1 MMRRPAFV
9 PLLLAFALGGCV
21 NLAPDYQ
28 RPEAPVAAQWPA
40 EAARTSGSAS
50 AEIDWRSFFIDA
62 RLQQVVERALA
73 NNRDLR
79 VTALNIGKARA
90 QYRIQ
95 RAEQFPSV
103 AASVSGSRSH
113 TPASLNGGEAASISS
128 QYSAE
133 LGFSSYELD
142 FFGRLKNLSESALED
157 YLSLEETHRSTQIS
171 LVAEVANAWLTL
183 AADKSLLQ
191 LAEDTLKS
199 QQASYELTR
208 RSHDLGNSSGVAL
221 AQAQST
227 VASARED
234 VAEYTSQVRQDINAL
249 TLLVGASVPDA
260 LLPATLDVEAA
271 QLVEIPAGLPS
282 SLLQRRPDVLA
293 AEHDLKAANADI
305 GAARAALFPS
315 ITLTGAAGTS
325 STDLSGLFKGGSG
338 AWSFAP
344 GISVPIFNAGSLR
357 ASLESAK
364 TEKDIRL
371 ATYEKTVQSAFREVA
386 DALAVRSTLQDRLDA
401 QRALVDATERSYQL
415 SDALYR
421 NGANSYLEV
430 LDAQRSLYSARQG
443 LISLEL
449 SEQANRL
456 TLYKVLGG
464 GASTER
470 PADNAAS

>member
-1 MMRRPAFV
+1 MHRPVFV
-9 PLLLAFALGGCV
+9 PLLLALALGGCA

-28 RPEAPVAAQWPA
+28 RPQAPVADQWPA
-40 EAARTSGSAS
+40 QAESTSGNAS

-62 RLQQVVERALA
+62 RLEQVVERALA

-79 VTALNIGKARA
+79 VAALNIEKARA

-103 AASVSGSRSH
+103 AASVSGTRSR
-113 TPASLNGGEAASISS
+113 TPASLNGGEAASIGS

-157 YLSLEETHRSTQIS
+157 YLALEETHRSTQIS

-183 AADKSLLQ
+183 AADKALLQ

-227 VASARED
+227 VESARED

-249 TLLVGASVPDA
+249 TLLVGDSVPDT
-260 LLPATLDVEAA
+260 LLPATLDAEAA

-325 STDLSGLFKGGSG
+325 SADLSGLFKGGSG
-338 AWSFAP
+338 AWSFGP
-344 GISVPIFNAGSLR
+344 SISVPIFNAGSLR

-364 TEKDIRL
+364 TEKAIQL

-386 DALAVRSTLQDRLDA
+386 DALAVRSTLQDRLNA
-401 QRALVDATERSYQL
+401 QRALVEATERSYRL

-470 PADNAAS
+470 QAGNVAS

>member
-1 MMRRPAFV
+1 MMRRPVFV
-9 PLLLAFALGGCV
+9 PLLLALALGGCA

-28 RPEAPVAAQWPA
+28 RPQAPVADQWPA
-40 EAARTSGSAS
+40 QAESTSGNAS

-62 RLQQVVERALA
+62 RLEQVVERALA

-79 VTALNIGKARA
+79 VAALNIEKARA

-103 AASVSGSRSH
+103 AASVSGTRSR
-113 TPASLNGGEAASISS
+113 TPASLNGGEAASTGS

-157 YLSLEETHRSTQIS
+157 YLALEDTHRSTQIS

-183 AADKSLLQ
+183 AADKALLQ

-227 VASARED
+227 VESARED

-249 TLLVGASVPDA
+249 TLLVGDSVPDT
-260 LLPATLDVEAA
+260 LLPAILDAEAA

-325 STDLSGLFKGGSG
+325 SADLSGLFKSGSG

-344 GISVPIFNAGSLR
+344 SISVPIFNAGSLR

-364 TEKDIRL
+364 TEKAIQL

-386 DALAVRSTLQDRLDA
+386 DALAVRSTLQDRLNA
-401 QRALVDATERSYQL
+401 QRALVEATERSYRL

-470 PADNAAS
+470 QAGNVAS

>member
-1 MMRRPAFV
+1 MRRPVFV
-9 PLLLAFALGGCV
+9 PLLLALALGGCA

-28 RPEAPVAAQWPA
+28 RPQAPVADQWPA
-40 EAARTSGSAS
+40 QAESTSGNAS

-62 RLQQVVERALA
+62 RLEQVVERALA

-79 VTALNIGKARA
+79 VAALNIEKARA

-103 AASVSGSRSH
+103 AASVSGTRSR
-113 TPASLNGGEAASISS
+113 TPASLNGGEAASIGS

-157 YLSLEETHRSTQIS
+157 YLALEETHCSTQIS

-183 AADKSLLQ
+183 AADKALLQ

-227 VASARED
+227 VESARED

-249 TLLVGASVPDA
+249 TLLVGDSVPDT
-260 LLPATLDVEAA
+260 LLPATLDAEAA
-271 QLVEIPAGLPS
+271 QLVEIPVGLPS

-325 STDLSGLFKGGSG
+325 SADLSGLFKGGSG

-344 GISVPIFNAGSLR
+344 SISVPIFNAGSLR

-364 TEKDIRL
+364 AEKAIQL

-386 DALAVRSTLQDRLDA
+386 DALAVRSTLQDRLNA
-401 QRALVDATERSYQL
+401 QRALVEATERSYRL

-470 PADNAAS
+470 QAGNAAS

>member
-1 MMRRPAFV
+1 MRRPVFV
-9 PLLLAFALGGCV
+9 PLLLALALGGCA

-28 RPEAPVAAQWPA
+28 RPQAPVADQWPA
-40 EAARTSGSAS
+40 QAESTSGNAS

-62 RLQQVVERALA
+62 RLEQVVERALA

-79 VTALNIGKARA
+79 VAALNIEKARA

-103 AASVSGSRSH
+103 AASVSGTRSR
-113 TPASLNGGEAASISS
+113 TPASLNGGEAASIGS

-157 YLSLEETHRSTQIS
+157 YLALEETHRSTQIS

-183 AADKSLLQ
+183 AADKALLQ

-227 VASARED
+227 VESARED

-249 TLLVGASVPDA
+249 TLLVGDSVPDT
-260 LLPATLDVEAA
+260 LLPATLDAEAA

-325 STDLSGLFKGGSG
+325 SADLSGLFKGGSG

-344 GISVPIFNAGSLR
+344 SISVPIFNAGSLR

-364 TEKDIRL
+364 TEKAIQL

-386 DALAVRSTLQDRLDA
+386 DALAVRSTLQDRLNA
-401 QRALVDATERSYQL
+401 QRALVEATERSYRL

-470 PADNAAS
+470 QAGNVAS

>member
-1 MMRRPAFV
+1 MMRRPVFV
-9 PLLLAFALGGCV
+9 PLLLALALGGCA

-28 RPEAPVAAQWPA
+28 RPQAPVADQWPA
-40 EAARTSGSAS
+40 QAESTSGNAS

-62 RLQQVVERALA
+62 RLEQVVERVLA

-79 VTALNIGKARA
+79 VAALNIEKARA

-103 AASVSGSRSH
+103 AASVSGTRSR
-113 TPASLNGGEAASISS
+113 TPASLNGGEAASIGS

-157 YLSLEETHRSTQIS
+157 YLALEETHRSTQIS

-183 AADKSLLQ
+183 AADKALLQ

-227 VASARED
+227 VESARED

-249 TLLVGASVPDA
+249 TLLVGDSVPDT
-260 LLPATLDVEAA
+260 LLPATLDAEAA

-325 STDLSGLFKGGSG
+325 SADLSGLFKGGSG

-344 GISVPIFNAGSLR
+344 SISVPIFNAGSLR

-364 TEKDIRL
+364 TEKAIQL

-386 DALAVRSTLQDRLDA
+386 DALAVRSTLQDRLNA
-401 QRALVDATERSYQL
+401 QRALVEATERSYRL

-470 PADNAAS
+470 QAGNVAS

>member
-1 MMRRPAFV
+1 MMRRPVFV
-9 PLLLAFALGGCV
+9 PLLLALALGGCA

-28 RPEAPVAAQWPA
+28 RPQAPVADQWPA
-40 EAARTSGSAS
+40 QAESTSGNAS

-62 RLQQVVERALA
+62 RLEQVVERALA

-79 VTALNIGKARA
+79 VAALNIEKARA

-103 AASVSGSRSH
+103 AASVSGTRSR
-113 TPASLNGGEAASISS
+113 TPASLNGGEAASIGS

-157 YLSLEETHRSTQIS
+157 YLALEETHRSTQIS

-183 AADKSLLQ
+183 AADKALLQ

-227 VASARED
+227 VESARED

-249 TLLVGASVPDA
+249 TLLVGDSVPDT
-260 LLPATLDVEAA
+260 LLPATLDAEAA

-325 STDLSGLFKGGSG
+325 SADLSGLFKGGSG

-344 GISVPIFNAGSLR
+344 SISVPIFNAGSLR

-364 TEKDIRL
+364 TEKAIQL

-386 DALAVRSTLQDRLDA
+386 DALAVRSTLQDRLNA
-401 QRALVDATERSYQL
+401 QRALVEATERSYRL

-470 PADNAAS
+470 QAGNVAS

>member
-1 MMRRPAFV
+1 MMRRPVFV
-9 PLLLAFALGGCV
+9 PLLLALALGGCA
-21 NLAPDYQ
+21 NLAPDYH
-28 RPEAPVAAQWPA
+28 RPQAPVADQWPA
-40 EAARTSGSAS
+40 QAASTSGNAS
-50 AEIDWRSFFIDA
+50 AEIDWRSFFTDA
-62 RLQQVVERALA
+62 RLEQVVERALA

-79 VTALNIGKARA
+79 VAALNIEKARA

-95 RAEQFPSV
+95 RAEQFPTV
-103 AASVSGSRSH
+103 AASVSGTRSR
-113 TPASLNGGEAASISS
+113 TPASLNGREAASIGS

-157 YLSLEETHRSTQIS
+157 YLALEETHRSTQIS

-183 AADKSLLQ
+183 AADKALLQ

-199 QQASYELTR
+199 QQASYELTGH
-208 RSHDLGNSSGVAL
+208 SHDLGNSSGVAL

-227 VASARED
+227 VESARED
-234 VAEYTSQVRQDINAL
+234 VAEYTSQIRQDINAL
-249 TLLVGASVPDA
+249 TLLVGDRVPDA
-260 LLPATLDVEAA
+260 LLPATLDAEAA
-271 QLVEIPAGLPS
+271 QLVDIPAGLPS

-293 AEHDLKAANADI
+293 IEHDLKAANADI

-315 ITLTGAAGTS
+315 ISLTGAAGTS
-325 STDLSGLFKGGSG
+325 SADLSGLFKGGSG

-344 GISVPIFNAGSLR
+344 SISVPIFNAGSLR
-357 ASLESAK
+357 ANLESAK
-364 TEKDIRL
+364 AEKAIQL

-386 DALAVRSTLQDRLDA
+386 DALAVRSTLQDRLNA
-401 QRALVDATERSYQL
+401 QRALVEATERSYRL

-430 LDAQRSLYSARQG
+430 LDAQRSLYSARLG

-470 PADNAAS
+470 QTGNAAS

>member
-1 MMRRPAFV
+1 MMHRPVFV
-9 PLLLAFALGGCV
+9 PLLLALALGGCA

-28 RPEAPVAAQWPA
+28 RPQAPVADQWPA
-40 EAARTSGSAS
+40 QAESTSGNAS

-62 RLQQVVERALA
+62 RLEQVVERALA

-79 VTALNIGKARA
+79 VAALNIEKARA

-103 AASVSGSRSH
+103 AASVSGTRSR
-113 TPASLNGGEAASISS
+113 TPASLNGGEAASIGS

-157 YLSLEETHRSTQIS
+157 YLALEETHRSTQIS

-183 AADKSLLQ
+183 AADKALLQ

-227 VASARED
+227 VESARED

-249 TLLVGASVPDA
+249 TLLVGDSVPDT
-260 LLPATLDVEAA
+260 LLPATLDAEAA

-325 STDLSGLFKGGSG
+325 SADLSGLFKGGSG
-338 AWSFAP
+338 AWSFGP
-344 GISVPIFNAGSLR
+344 SISVPIFNAGSLR

-364 TEKDIRL
+364 TEKAIQL

-386 DALAVRSTLQDRLDA
+386 DALAVRSTLQDRLNA
-401 QRALVDATERSYQL
+401 QRALVEATERSYRL

-470 PADNAAS
+470 QAGNVAS

>member
-1 MMRRPAFV
+1 MHRPVFV
-9 PLLLAFALGGCV
+9 PLLLALALGGCA

-28 RPEAPVAAQWPA
+28 RPQAPVADQWPA
-40 EAARTSGSAS
+40 QAESTSGNAS

-62 RLQQVVERALA
+62 RLEQVVERALA

-79 VTALNIGKARA
+79 VAALNIEKARA

-103 AASVSGSRSH
+103 AASVSGTRSR
-113 TPASLNGGEAASISS
+113 TPASLNGGEAASIGS

-157 YLSLEETHRSTQIS
+157 YLALEETHRSTQIS

-183 AADKSLLQ
+183 AADKTLLQ

-227 VASARED
+227 VESARED

-249 TLLVGASVPDA
+249 TLLVGDSVPDT
-260 LLPATLDVEAA
+260 LLPATLDAEAA

-325 STDLSGLFKGGSG
+325 SADLSGLFKSGSG

-344 GISVPIFNAGSLR
+344 SISVPIFNAGSLR

-364 TEKDIRL
+364 TEKAIQL

-386 DALAVRSTLQDRLDA
+386 DALAVRSTLQDRLNA
-401 QRALVDATERSYQL
+401 QRALVEATERSYRL

-470 PADNAAS
+470 QAGNVAS

>member
-1 MMRRPAFV
+1 MMRRPVFV
-9 PLLLAFALGGCV
+9 PLLLALALGGCA

-28 RPEAPVAAQWPA
+28 RPQAPVADQWPA
-40 EAARTSGSAS
+40 QAESTSGNAS
-50 AEIDWRSFFIDA
+50 AEINWRSFFIDA
-62 RLQQVVERALA
+62 RLEQVVECALA

-79 VTALNIGKARA
+79 VAALNIEKARA

-103 AASVSGSRSH
+103 AASVSGTRSR
-113 TPASLNGGEAASISS
+113 TPASLNGGEAASTGS

-157 YLSLEETHRSTQIS
+157 YLALEETHRSTQIS

-183 AADKSLLQ
+183 AADKALLQ

-221 AQAQST
+221 PQAQST
-227 VASARED
+227 VESARED

-249 TLLVGASVPDA
+249 TLLVGDSVPDT
-260 LLPATLDVEAA
+260 LLPATLDAEAA
-271 QLVEIPAGLPS
+271 QLVEIPDGLPS

-325 STDLSGLFKGGSG
+325 SADLSGLFKGGSG

-344 GISVPIFNAGSLR
+344 SISVPIFNAGSLR

-364 TEKDIRL
+364 TEKAIQL

-386 DALAVRSTLQDRLDA
+386 DALAVRSTLQDRLNA
-401 QRALVDATERSYQL
+401 QRALVEATERSYRL

-470 PADNAAS
+470 QAGNAAS